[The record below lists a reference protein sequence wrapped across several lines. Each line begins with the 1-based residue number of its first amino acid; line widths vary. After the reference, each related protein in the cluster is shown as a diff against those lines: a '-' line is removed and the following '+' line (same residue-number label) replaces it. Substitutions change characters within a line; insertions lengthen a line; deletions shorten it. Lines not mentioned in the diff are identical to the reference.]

1 MHSCSDCTQKG
12 TLPKTSTSAVRA
24 TQSSKISFCQFWP
37 QEIRLMKHNQN
48 PWTNFFCAIPSI
60 CLIIPRWR
68 KTGFQSMSKN
78 STTFTHWPCENSQV
92 LLKFSVRHVWFTS
105 VRYSTTMALQ
115 PKLSTCKNGLSNKLS
130 DQTNILLPIPFRL
143 FPMQSPLRFLQCIQF
158 QYRETNW
165 HNETLTA
172 ANILYLSSLQLLQ
185 VSSWIK
191 FYCFR

>member
-1 MHSCSDCTQKG
+1 
-12 TLPKTSTSAVRA
+12 
-24 TQSSKISFCQFWP
+24 
-37 QEIRLMKHNQN
+37 MKHNQDH
-48 PWTNFFCAIPSI
+48 WTIFFGAIPSI
-60 CLIIPRWR
+60 CLIITRWR

-78 STTFTHWPCENSQV
+78 STTFTHWPCKNNQV
-92 LLKFSVRHVWFTS
+92 LLKCSVRHVWLTS

-115 PKLSTCKNGLSNKLS
+115 PKISTCKNELSNKFS

-158 QYRETNW
+158 QSRETNW

-185 VSSWIK
+185 VFSWIQ
-191 FYCFR
+191 FYCFRYFHEYLVNSLNNLVR